1 MVEKRVKK
9 FGQGPLPPSPHFGQC
24 PKEIDFFYGRC
35 SLIQYFVFPK
45 VVYFTATFPYVLL
58 VAITAYGLTLDGAWE
73 GVKELFVP
81 KSWWGPKTI
90 TDPQVWR
97 KAAEQMFY
105 SLSVSLCYFLSL

>member
-1 MVEKRVKK
+1 MT
-9 FGQGPLPPSPHFGQC
+9 SSH
-24 PKEIDFFYGRC
+24 
-35 SLIQYFVFPK
+35 SLLRLVIQYFVSPK

-105 SLSVSLCYFLSL
+105 SLSVSLRYFTVSLKH

>member
-1 MVEKRVKK
+1 MPERNR
-9 FGQGPLPPSPHFGQC
+9 
-24 PKEIDFFYGRC
+24 FFLWEVFPYTILC
-35 SLIQYFVFPK
+35 FPK

>member
-1 MVEKRVKK
+1 MS
-9 FGQGPLPPSPHFGQC
+9 GQGDQIERQGGQKYQTQLLYIASC
-24 PKEIDFFYGRC
+24 
-35 SLIQYFVFPK
+35 Q

-105 SLSVSLCYFLSL
+105 SLSVSLRYLLSL